1 MTARQFYCLYHTIKG
16 QEIQP
21 TTYEQGIKKYL
32 QACLQAK
39 KRKKTAP
46 GGAAT

>member
-1 MTARQFYCLYHTIKG
+1 MTAQQFYCFYHTTKRP
-16 QEIQP
+16 EIQS